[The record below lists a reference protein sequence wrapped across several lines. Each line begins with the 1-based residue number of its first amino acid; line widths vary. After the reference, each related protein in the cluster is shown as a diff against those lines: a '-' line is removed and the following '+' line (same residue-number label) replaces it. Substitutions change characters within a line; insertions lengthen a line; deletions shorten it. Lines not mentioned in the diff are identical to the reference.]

1 MLSNLMALLAG
12 ILLTLLVVG
21 PLRRRRPVL
30 PPATVGDSRTVK
42 SSLGAEVGRVPP
54 YFAIVRQQMKWV
66 VAETEAGVL
75 EVIERINAIHTLS
88 CQQMELIQQSMKQ
101 GLDLAKFAYG
111 QATEHQAVADQLQG
125 QLSAQRQGM
134 TDHFHHIQGLC
145 EQMEALSPL
154 VGVISDIA
162 TQTNLL
168 ALNAAIEAA
177 HAGQAGRGFAVVAG
191 EVQKLSSQ
199 TAIAAEDIAE
209 KISAAIR
216 GVAGELALAKSALD
230 RDTTTTDARAAA
242 KDGVAMHAS
251 YDETISLFL
260 DLNGLV
266 QAGNNEVVAQLTGA
280 LGQVQFQDIV
290 RQRVEQ
296 VGMVMLELDGHFS
309 RLAKHLRDPVWD
321 GILSPTLEERLGPR
335 LTKSFLAEAETRLEA
350 QASVAMMMPVDG
362 PAIQL
367 F

>member
-12 ILLTLLVVG
+12 ILLTLLVIG
-21 PLRRRRPVL
+21 PLRRRRSAL
-30 PPATVGDSRTVK
+30 PPAEDGDPRAIR
-42 SSLGAEVGRVPP
+42 SSLGTEVGRVPP

-75 EVIERINAIHTLS
+75 EVIERINAIHALS
-88 CQQMELIQQSMKQ
+88 CQQMELIQQSMQQ

-111 QATEHQAVADQLQG
+111 QATEHQTVADQLQG

-162 TQTNLL
+162 IQTNLL

-199 TAIAAEDIAE
+199 TAFAAEDIAE
-209 KISAAIR
+209 KISSAIR
-216 GVAGELALAKSALD
+216 GVEGELALAKAALD
-230 RDTTTTDARAAA
+230 SDAATADLREAA
-242 KDGVAMHAS
+242 KDAVAIHAS
-251 YDETISLFL
+251 YDATISLFL

-266 QAGNNEVVAQLTGA
+266 QTGNNEVVAQLTGA

-290 RQRVEQ
+290 RQRVDQ
-296 VGMVMLELDGHFS
+296 VSMVLLELDGHFS
-309 RLAKHLRDPVWD
+309 GLAKRLCDPAWD
-321 GILSPTLEERLGPR
+321 GILSPTLEERLGPG
-335 LTKSFLAEAETRLEA
+335 LTESILASSEAHLQL
-350 QASVAMMMPVDG
+350 QASTAMMEAVDG